1 MKNYLLNLSTPKK
14 LAALAVLLAV
24 FALIIGNS
32 GNKNKINVNAKELA
46 LAAIKDQDKINQT
59 TLADW
64 LIKDKLDF
72 ILVDLRPEKE
82 FEEYSIPNSINVK
95 MEDLLNSD
103 LKRNQKIILY
113 GNDDVTSAQAWFIL
127 KSSDYKGVYIL
138 NGGMN
143 SWKNEILYPKRSAGL
158 TPEDSIKFEKIKQV
172 SLHFGG
178 TPQILNAES
187 TSNVVVTPSPKVLPN
202 LPRVTIPSGTTKK
215 KKEGC

>member
-138 NGGMN
+138 NGGFN
-143 SWKNEILYPKRSAGL
+143 SWKNEILYPKRSASL
-158 TPEDSIKFEKIKQV
+158 SPEDSIKFEMIRQV

-178 TPQILNAES
+178 TPQILNTES
-187 TSNVVVTPSPKVLPN
+187 TSNVVAPPSSKVVPN